1 MLSYIYYLLSTENYF
16 IRVYEP
22 YTNLTI
28 GSEYIIGSTGGS
40 GGSIEYY
47 TFYANSGS
55 SYTVSWLD
63 SDNGNGGSE
72 LNNLLQDNESGV
84 DVKVSIY
91 SEDGMYEVC
100 NNNDFGPQNFTAPTT
115 GYYIIKVEPYYSGSS
130 GYFAVK
136 VE

>member
-1 MLSYIYYLLSTENYF
+1 MTDLTSSETYF
-16 IRVYEP
+16 IAVYALN
-22 YTNLTI
+22 TTLVV
-28 GSEYIIGSTGGS
+28 GS
-40 GGSIEYY
+40 GYNINYVNGDGKYY
-47 TFYANSGS
+47 SFYANSGS

-100 NNNDFGPQNFTAPTT
+100 NNNDFGPQYFTAQTT
-115 GYYIIKVEPYYSGSS
+115 GNYVIKVEPYSSGST

-136 VE
+136 VEQN